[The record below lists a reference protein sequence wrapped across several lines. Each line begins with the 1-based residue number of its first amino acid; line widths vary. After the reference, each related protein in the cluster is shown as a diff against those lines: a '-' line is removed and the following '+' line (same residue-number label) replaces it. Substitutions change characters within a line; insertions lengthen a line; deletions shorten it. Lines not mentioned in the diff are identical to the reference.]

1 MDLAVAHRMAME
13 YISQKESI
21 NLVLNIGRGE
31 SNSILDLINSFER
44 VNKIKVNYEFTDRRK
59 GDNAVSLVSTE
70 NMLNIFKHQLIQKHF
85 DWLYS
90 RYKVVDN
97 HRINWDKIFYKKAY
111 HNE

>member
-1 MDLAVAHRMAME
+1 MMKTRYNKKRNTAFVYEALIREGTSA
-13 YISQKESI
+13 
-21 NLVLNIGRGE
+21 
-31 SNSILDLINSFER
+31 ILQGDHDRKNTVVKLI
-44 VNKIKVNYEFTDRRK
+44 K
-59 GDNAVSLVSTE
+59 
-70 NMLNIFKHQLIQKHF
+70 KHF